1 MAIYSDT
8 GPEALV
14 SVCPCLFGSPQHQCL
29 CLMPQIQS
37 TLACWAAEPV
47 CILLNKQLRV
57 LILIKMKKCTGDL
70 DPSYCQ
76 YYLFMLYFRFF
87 SFMYLLPV
95 NLSGKQ
101 KNKAQ
106 IPAFIS
112 AGCNFPYV
120 IYSVFNGLP
129 FQKRL
134 FENDCTAQ
142 SEFS

>member
-1 MAIYSDT
+1 MY
-8 GPEALV
+8 
-14 SVCPCLFGSPQHQCL
+14 
-29 CLMPQIQS
+29 LMPQIQS

-47 CILLNKQLRV
+47 CILLNKQVRV
-57 LILIKMKKCTGDL
+57 LFLYSAFSHPTLPIKMKKCTGDL